1 MSQMPFEHDVFVS
14 YCSKDK
20 ATVLELA
27 ARLRSDDLDVW
38 LDEWGLH
45 PGANIPGGIEK
56 ALDRSRVLVLC
67 WSRHAATSD
76 WAAYELNQF
85 QLRDPLNRE
94 GRLIPV
100 RLDGSPLRSSLR
112 QIRHVDWSDKDDTE
126 YEKLLAACRRVIEGA
141 SNPSGEG
148 HGPAASSWLLP
159 LREKSLWSQA
169 PLVVDRV
176 DVAPILVDRVSRAWA
191 ASEAARAALP
201 ANGWVDRQLP
211 LRVVHRIGQLAEGAG
226 VELSAWERA
235 VAIFCTFLFE
245 EAFANGVV
253 RFASQADVYNLEPQ
267 PTAGPERSLLEITH
281 RSNPQLVRRAQSLSR
296 AGKTGEAELLCCW
309 MVCQTLLGRSEL
321 LTPHPEGWLPPGL
334 LGLEPEADARLK
346 RIFPAERMLLFSG
359 TFGVSADFLSR
370 RWETQKLHTKQRLGE
385 GVRQVHLREP
395 LVAFLQALGCHMAL
409 DPRRLSPVLAA
420 HVGVSDPLDLP
431 EFCRSLDAAEWQRV
445 VDRFE
450 LAIHVRHPAED
461 VALNQQIDQLKEIVD
476 QLSRARDGG
485 LLQDIRDPL
494 AFSSDGIHIV
504 HDQYGPAFVRPHVRF
519 EIDAEKIQR
528 LLMGERLY
536 GDPRVAVRELYQ
548 NALDACRYR
557 AAREAYLDI
566 PTPRPGVR
574 WAGEI
579 KIWHS
584 TDPVRGSFI
593 ECSDNGVGMAL
604 RHIRSLFAR
613 AGQRYCE
620 SSEFQEE
627 EARWRVHGIRVF
639 PNSCFGIGVLS
650 YFLLADE
657 VEIETCWL
665 DPKGRPSQNLHAI
678 ISSSGGLFRVMERGI
693 GTKAGSRVRLWL
705 RNNDRARSAIEYLD
719 DLFWRSEF
727 QVQIQ
732 ERTSGAHDLIGARDW
747 REYAS
752 AIGSGTRRRE
762 LRPLA
767 AAETLATHH
776 PDVFWSFRGGHLLS
790 DGLRVARLTR
800 TLDMEALTP
809 AADAVRRPGADVDVG
824 FAIVDLRGEH
834 AASLSVDRA
843 RVLSWDRDWVLRV
856 LEDPRSSRALV
867 RSSGVTVAWLYH
879 RVAIPAIIDHIA
891 ISFIEA
897 NQAFADQFP
906 VHRLGLFRT
915 DLDLVS
921 SPPELDA
928 SAGDVDTEWPTPR
941 LARVAENWTRGDWA
955 QFAAVAP
962 VWLLDRL
969 GTLVQQWPKAARPQG
984 LIEQVRG
991 REWEGPPLLPSDLE
1005 LLGGD
1010 ETLDRLLKSIPTR
1023 SRPVESLDASREM
1036 MRRPSMPSV
1045 ARDPSASPA
1054 PSVSQYYRSLLET
1067 RMPVSSQVRAS
1078 FGSLVKI
1085 WVQRRSPY
1093 FRPAGIPPALW
1104 GSASAPVFE
1113 TMFEWWGAGF
1123 LDTDGLAKGRSTVL
1137 LRMLREALVAGH
1149 YVAPKSELLEILR
1162 AIVEEGEFTLKPLE
1176 EACSSLLSRPELIDT
1191 SLALARGAG
1200 DGVEPA
1206 LMLLQVSFGQRQPL
1220 SIVADLWRPIAHCLA
1235 LPLPDMRAI
1244 EPELVASQ
1252 ALIELTTSLKT
1263 HGILPAAIDKP
1274 TAIGLL
1280 SSIGSF
1286 WTEGARFLT
1295 EFQARV
1301 KAEAEAW
1308 EKAKA
1313 KAKAEGENVDDL

>member
-1 MSQMPFEHDVFVS
+1 MSHVPFEHDVFVS
-14 YCSKDK
+14 YCSKDR

-27 ARLRSDDLDVW
+27 ARLRSDGLDVW
-38 LDEWGLH
+38 LDEWRLH

-67 WSRHAATSD
+67 WSSHAATSD
-76 WAAYELNQF
+76 WAAFELNQF
-85 QLRDPLNRE
+85 QLQDPLNRE

-100 RLDGSPLRSSLR
+100 RLDDSPLRSSLR
-112 QIRHVDWSDKDDTE
+112 QFRHVDWSRKDETE
-126 YEKLLAACRRVIEGA
+126 YAKLLAACRRVIEGA
-141 SNPSGEG
+141 SGPSGEG
-148 HGPAASSWLLP
+148 HAPAASPWLSP

-253 RFASQADVYNLEPQ
+253 RFADRADVYNLEPQ
-267 PTAGPERSLLEITH
+267 PTAGPERSQLEITH
-281 RSNPQLVRRAQSLSR
+281 RSNPQLVRRAQSLFR
-296 AGKTGEAELLCCW
+296 AGRAADAELLCCW
-309 MVCQTLLGRSEL
+309 MVCQTLLGHSGM
-321 LTPHPEGWLPPGL
+321 LTPDPVGWLPRDL
-334 LGLEPEADARLK
+334 LGLQSVADGGIGT
-346 RIFPAERMLLFSG
+346 IFPADRMLLFSG

-370 RWETQKLHTKQRLGE
+370 RWEKPKPMLHKKQRLGE
-385 GVRQVHLREP
+385 GVHQVELREP
-395 LVAFLQALGCHMAL
+395 VVAFLQALGCHMAL

-420 HVGVSDPLDLP
+420 HIGISDPFDLP
-431 EFCRSLDAAEWQRV
+431 EFCRSLNAASWQRV
-445 VDRFE
+445 RAQFK

-461 VALNQQIDQLKEIVD
+461 EALVQLITQLKEIVD
-476 QLSRARDGG
+476 QLFSELDGG
-485 LLQDIRDPL
+485 LLQDVREPL
-494 AFSSDGIHIV
+494 AFSSDGIEVV
-504 HDQYGPAFVRPHVRF
+504 HDQHGRPAFVRPHVRF

-579 KIWHS
+579 EIWHS
-584 TDPVRGSFI
+584 TDPARGPFI
-593 ECSDNGVGMAL
+593 ECADNGVGMAL

-627 EARWRVHGIRVF
+627 EALWRVHGIRVF

-657 VEIETCWL
+657 IEIETCRL
-665 DPKGRPSQNLHAI
+665 DTEGRPGQNLQAT
-678 ISSSGGLFRVMERGI
+678 ISSSGGLFRVVERG
-693 GTKAGSRVRLWL
+693 TSKTAGSRVRLWL
-705 RNNDRARSAIEYLD
+705 RDNERAQSAMDYLD

-752 AIGSGTRRRE
+752 PIVQGTLRRE

-843 RVLSWDRDWVLRV
+843 RVLSWDRDWALRV

-879 RVAIPAIIDHIA
+879 RVGIPAIVDHIA
-891 ISFIEA
+891 VSFIEA
-897 NQAFADQFP
+897 NQPFADQFP
-906 VHRLGLFRT
+906 VHRLGLFRM

-928 SAGDVDTEWPTPR
+928 NAGDVGTEWPTPR
-941 LARVAENWTRGDWA
+941 LVRIAENWTRGDWT
-955 QFAAVAP
+955 QFAERAP
-962 VWLLDRL
+962 EWLLDRL
-969 GTLVQQWPKAARPQG
+969 GTLVQQWPEAARPQG
-984 LIEQVRG
+984 LLEQIRG
-991 REWEGPPLLPSDLE
+991 REWQGPPLLPSDLE

-1010 ETLDRLLKSIPTR
+1010 ETLTQILKSIPTR
-1023 SRPVESLDASREM
+1023 SRPAGGVDAWRET
-1036 MRRPSMPSV
+1036 MRRPST
-1045 ARDPSASPA
+1045 PSANPNARPSPTA
-1054 PSVSQYYRSLLET
+1054 SISQYYRSLLEARSPT
-1067 RMPVSSQVRAS
+1067 SSEFRAVL
-1078 FGSLVKI
+1078 GHLVKT
-1085 WVQRRSPY
+1085 WVKRRSPY

-1104 GSASAPVFE
+1104 GSASAAVFE
-1113 TMFEWWGAGF
+1113 TMLEWWGVGI
-1123 LDTDGLAKGRSTVL
+1123 LDSDGLARGKSVVL
-1137 LRMLREALVAGH
+1137 LRMLRESLLAGH
-1149 YVAPKSELLEILR
+1149 FVPTTPELLEIFR
-1162 AIVEEGEFTLKPLE
+1162 AAFEESEQALTAME
-1176 EACSSLLSRPELIDT
+1176 EACLYLLSRTDLIAV
-1191 SLALARGAG
+1191 SRALVEGAG
-1200 DGVEPA
+1200 RGVDPG
-1206 LMLLQVSFGQRQPL
+1206 LFLLQASSHWSQPL
-1220 SIVADLWRPIAHCLA
+1220 SIVADLWRPIARCLG
-1235 LPLPDMRAI
+1235 LSSPDVSSI
-1244 EPELVASQ
+1244 QPDFVASK
-1252 ALIELTTSLKT
+1252 ALIELATSLRD
-1263 HGILPAAIDKP
+1263 HGARPAAMGAE
-1274 TAIGLL
+1274 TALSLL
-1280 SSIGSF
+1280 SVVGSF
-1286 WTEGARFLT
+1286 WTASADHIRDLRAMVEAEAKARKKD
-1295 EFQARV
+1295 
-1301 KAEAEAW
+1301 KAEAE
-1308 EKAKA
+1308 
-1313 KAKAEGENVDDL
+1313 GVDDA